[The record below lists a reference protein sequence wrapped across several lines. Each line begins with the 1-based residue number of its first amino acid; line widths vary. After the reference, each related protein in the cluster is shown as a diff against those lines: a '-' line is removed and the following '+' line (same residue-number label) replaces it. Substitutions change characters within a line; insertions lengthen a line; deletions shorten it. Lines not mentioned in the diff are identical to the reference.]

1 MGRIQSCRFLGIFL
15 YMDDCL
21 FLVQDRYDFKSAL
34 QGQKISPRRFRALQ
48 KQEKSYCEKNFQRN
62 PQIRIL
68 PMFQVFH
75 FQAVIDV
82 WNYVFKRTYAY
93 YDLAGE
99 AYVKYL
105 GLCGDEPVSG
115 TISASLKILH
125 LTINHTME
133 LQVRL

>member
-1 MGRIQSCRFLGIFL
+1 M
-15 YMDDCL
+15 
-21 FLVQDRYDFKSAL
+21 
-34 QGQKISPRRFRALQ
+34 
-48 KQEKSYCEKNFQRN
+48 
-62 PQIRIL
+62 
-68 PMFQVFH
+68 
-75 FQAVIDV
+75 

-133 LQVRL
+133 LQVCFLVNADPWQKITKLFKKSKILLIFKSEPKP